1 MYFNVPLWN
10 EIFTNTWFS
19 SLKTLLLQSFRWISP
34 TRFAELVQFW
44 QDPKCRRKRTF
55 WRKKFSVSLEKDFIF
70 RFHIYF
76 SASFASYFQQLKQ
89 LLSTEWLNITLL
101 NFVRLSTLSI
111 KKGSHKRYM
120 QHSQLQQQFEH
131 SGPSRS
137 SFDLS
142 CTDKP
147 AKSKT
152 AAVYRLIEYIYIYLY
167 KYIYI

>member
-1 MYFNVPLWN
+1 MTHSQIHGSPVSKLFRYKVSGEFLRQDSQSLYSFGKIQNVG
-10 EIFTNTWFS
+10 E
-19 SLKTLLLQSFRWISP
+19 K
-34 TRFAELVQFW
+34 ELSEE
-44 QDPKCRRKRTF
+44 
-55 WRKKFSVSLEKDFIF
+55 KKFSVSLEKDFIF